1 MQDKETGAPLNAK
14 KSPLQDR
21 AYNFAVRRLIRYG
34 SITKA
39 DIMDIVGC
47 SPGTANCALA
57 LIRKNKDFVA
67 QKGQKIILKPGVFMK
82 AHLEW
87 MAIASDQ
94 QLNQALEEG
103 GHTELTGLK
112 PREMPIQIKTWS
124 SGRSLSPG
132 LMSAIAQ
139 CLVHQHQFRKLDHRA
154 SLAIRYVG
162 MRKGETARWRII
174 VPLGLDRVLD
184 QWRLIA
190 QDLGVKDYPVRTY
203 VIPRIIEHKVVT
215 DPLPKDFRLRPF
227 DDSQSMMSITF
238 NVELTRDQERVI
250 RNEMN
255 IDATAT
261 QIQVDRRSG
270 LDFLRRFGAIPTNE
284 NALWPIITSLDNNK
298 CL

>member
-1 MQDKETGAPLNAK
+1 MQDKTTRASSNAK

-21 AYNFAVRRLIRYG
+21 AYHFAVRRLMRYG

-57 LIRKNKDFVA
+57 LIRKNKGFVE
-67 QKGQKIILKPGVFMK
+67 QNGQRLVLKPGAFIET
-82 AHLEW
+82 HLEW

-94 QLNQALEEG
+94 QLNQAIEDG

-112 PREMPIQIKTWS
+112 PRELPIRIKAWS

-132 LMSAIAQ
+132 LMSAIAK

-162 MRKGETARWRII
+162 MKKGETARWRII

-190 QDLGVKDYPVRTY
+190 QDLGAKDYPLRTY

-215 DPLPKDFRLRPF
+215 EPLPKDFSLRPF
-227 DDSQSMMSITF
+227 DDSQSMMRISF
-238 NVELTRDQERVI
+238 NVELTRDQEMVI
-250 RNEMN
+250 RNEMK

-261 QIQVDRRSG
+261 TIQVDKRTG
-270 LDFLRRFGAIPTNE
+270 LDFLRRFGAIPTSE
-284 NALWPIITSLDNNK
+284 DAVWPIIASLDNNK
-298 CL
+298 CS